1 MNFCTHIRIL
11 HRLDHDDFD
20 DSVASPLAP
29 PPGLFC
35 SFERSV
41 FINSEGTPVRFNRKI
56 LI

>member
-11 HRLDHDDFD
+11 HRLDRDDFD

-56 LI
+56 LT

>member
-20 DSVASPLAP
+20 DSVASPLA
-29 PPGLFC
+29 GLFC

-56 LI
+56 LT